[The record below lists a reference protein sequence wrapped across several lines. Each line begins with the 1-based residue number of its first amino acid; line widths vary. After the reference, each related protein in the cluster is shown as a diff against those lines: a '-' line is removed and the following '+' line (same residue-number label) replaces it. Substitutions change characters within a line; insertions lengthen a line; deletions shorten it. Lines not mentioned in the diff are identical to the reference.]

1 MVICS
6 PQPNLRFLCRLV
18 ELRKILFLGS
28 LKKITAGGMKQLL
41 YSLKSEDK
49 TEAETAKLLLGLI
62 KSCEQNTK

>member
-1 MVICS
+1 
-6 PQPNLRFLCRLV
+6 
-18 ELRKILFLGS
+18 
-28 LKKITAGGMKQLL
+28 MKQLL